1 MDRLRLRQ
9 ILDMGQARLARF
21 ANLPIDPAQ
30 SRSAVALSRVW
41 RAHLAGCADNDDRLQ
56 TARQLLIDCPDVETT
71 SISDGLLRLFT
82 EYPSDIRTPE
92 SRGSHCAP
100 CTGDSND
107 IQ

>member
-1 MDRLRLRQ
+1 
-9 ILDMGQARLARF
+9 MGQARLARF

-82 EYPSDIRTPE
+82 EYPSDIGLRRAGDRTAHPAQVILTTYSE
-92 SRGSHCAP
+92 VVARQP
-100 CTGDSND
+100 DD
-107 IQ
+107 